1 MKNGENTSKE
11 RIQVLL
17 DKITIMNIKAEAD
30 EKGLGKSSLIRT
42 LLKER
47 YNRIKDDRNE
57 K

>member
-1 MKNGENTSKE
+1 MKSVKNTLDE
-11 RIQVLL
+11 RLQILL
-17 DKITIMNIKAEAD
+17 DQDTHNDLKAEAI

-47 YNRIKDDRNE
+47 YKSKKDDRNE